1 MDLNDFGA
9 EEIIS
14 NSNANTD
21 DMSQVTQTSSG
32 STKHSSSAMVVNS
45 PLGSISTFNKDS
57 WVPQA
62 GLVPLEDFQSSA
74 VTVVDQN
81 GAAITGNLAIY
92 QLEFTDYDLL
102 ALWSHDDNI
111 LLGEVKKDSAG
122 NWEIQADQNGPSDLG
137 PIADFDIDT
146 WQPIDGKVPHA
157 DLASGSLLDS
167 DGNTMAGSFE
177 VHELTFSGDA
187 HMFVVWSKDNSAVVG
202 EADSKDGSPWQLKAD
217 SGSVSTLG
225 DYVDFIAADWA
236 PAVGQTPYDD
246 LKSAGATLDDTAVQ
260 GDLAV
265 YSMVF
270 NDKSTY
276 LVWSNDDNKVVSEVE
291 EMYTG
296 KWRSLAPEGDS
307 TGGNTGGHSGDTTGS
322 GTTGSDTTGSDTTG
336 NGSSGSDDGGGF
348 AMPLQVVDDDSSQYN
363 GRILISDKT
372 AVQYTVDASGNP
384 TQSNNSNYILDLQML
399 GQDLAVAEMYD
410 PAWISELQSAKGLIV
425 LDNSNAAS
433 FTFDAD
439 LVAGIGYATGS
450 AKTVMAWGSATD
462 TIRFVGDDWVKV
474 SLAGTEY
481 KTMVNSNKSRG
492 ESFDVYESQVNGQ
505 IVAVIVQ
512 NTMQT
517 SFGSDADTDTDIA
530 QQFMAYNGVTEE
542 QATAMGI
549 STTEEYDLEGNEDA
563 DNTIVLSVKEG
574 AEKGQLVKAGAGA
587 DTVTG
592 TAKSDTIRGDAGND
606 SLTAGAGSDNIWGGT
621 GDDTIDGGD
630 GGNQGH
636 FWEDADHVY
645 FEGNRDDYTISQTI
659 VGGKS
664 TFTVKDNT
672 ADRDGTD
679 TITNVEI
686 AHFADDE
693 VLLAAETNSWS
704 YTDWATNQEVTED
717 FTRGTDFD
725 DTISGSAGRSIIE
738 GGDGNDVILGEA
750 ATSTTGS
757 ADRLSG
763 GGGNDFMDGAL
774 RGTSAFEWEND
785 NAAEYWSASRNYVVE
800 KIIYSG
806 AGATTLD
813 ATLSTMGMT
822 DRVTLNVDQEYFVV
836 TDARTTAD
844 ATKGTGIDIITNI
857 DQLFFDDKDMRLS
870 VFKDPLGGFIE
881 GTRFGDTIV
890 GSAASEWIESGKG
903 HDIVDGGDG
912 ADEARL
918 GQGNDFFDGGAH
930 ATDSF
935 NLQTFFQDF
944 GDEWANVDLGFMGEE
959 FEDIKFDDFQGTDD
973 GKHEGSANATAGDP
987 NAGGGHHEP
996 PQNNQGHD
1004 VAFYKGNFDRYT
1016 ISIYKFAKTDSTA
1029 TLDAVIT
1036 THFSS
1041 AVQTKVDD
1049 LMTGLA
1055 DGESLNF
1062 IVVEDSQ
1069 TRKGD
1074 GIDLLVNVE
1083 KLQFAD
1089 MTFNATV
1096 TQEVNDWGWPG
1107 PEVQWNGTFGDDII
1121 NFNALE
1127 TDADGKINGKL
1138 ATEYQDIDWDGT
1150 ADPLENDR
1158 MYGEAG
1164 DDVLIAGAGGDR
1176 LDGGVGND
1184 IMDGGANGS
1193 ASFANDPW
1201 MKQEANY
1208 DVAEYNAD
1216 IDRFELTKHT
1226 FVGKNMALKDQDGN
1240 VIYKVTTAT
1249 KGSDTIGQ
1257 ITRTGSDEVVYQ
1269 IDKGTTFYVVADSLP
1284 GTYGGYGT
1292 DILLGM
1298 ESARFGYDWDGHVS
1312 FQVDYRV
1319 DSWGNGE
1326 GQVNADGTQFAD
1338 VIDLR
1343 AGKTSTQAGFGGLDD
1358 FNDGMDIWDAGF
1370 MDAQDNK
1377 LSEEVAGFDLW
1388 NWTPGEADIATAE
1401 GVTAITGIDEVTV
1414 IAGNF
1419 AIYTGID
1426 KTTDNPDGKT
1436 VAFDV
1441 DGGWVFGE
1449 VAQDGTGWKEDY
1461 AGYTYDADASNSQDT
1476 YGWQPVDG
1484 DSAVATNVKI
1494 QRDDGFVEQ
1503 DSFDIYDINAGNPA
1517 SYVAYNSDWGFVF
1530 EAVTQNDAGSWVVT
1544 HVEGMTDF
1552 EEKDDF
1558 DWHWKPSDNDSA
1570 DAVTSIYWKSFDEG
1584 EPDYEVTGTWDI
1596 YEIEDG
1602 APFAYNTEYEFVDQ
1616 KVTFDTDTQRYYFVD
1631 DFAATAS
1638 QSQANNEGQ
1647 PGQNNNQNSTPS
1659 RIHDSY
1665 INAGKGNDIIIAGQG
1680 RDEIRGGQG
1689 DDFIDGGSESEFLAS
1704 LDRTATDTPSQ
1715 LLANPDTG
1723 LTKKYKIYSVDG
1735 EAGQKLWAWDDNVTN
1750 PDYFEVTLNDG
1761 SSKYEAT
1768 TKSQD
1773 QFDNW
1778 KYYDRAMYDGYK
1790 IRYDISEVY
1799 LKMDNGR
1806 PDLTSDGAYQEISTT
1821 AWTALSTADKA
1832 DYSSVVKIKDLLP
1845 TVAGGDGTDYLMN
1858 IEEVSF
1864 EDGHEQLEIEI
1875 WGWDRQEVDW
1885 SLVDAA
1891 AKTDDSVYNRPWDEL
1906 ARDYGVVISEANY
1919 RGTLK
1924 HDTLGGPSPTKV
1936 VADELWGQAGNDLM
1950 IGGAG
1955 MDRAKGGAG
1964 DDVFWGGSHAGGNPW
1979 DFSGDTAFF
1988 TGGASRYQV
1997 VRNVFVHAD
2006 SEHGQVTKDASGK
2019 VMLYCA
2025 YDADDVF
2032 TLTTKGVVANSSASI
2047 DGAASAN
2054 LTTADLV
2061 AGNGFYAATIVV
2073 DSLGAS
2079 TGGEGVDALI
2089 GVERL
2094 VFGHA
2099 ESGDFGWLPNN
2110 PEHEQDAGYTVN
2122 TLAVSSQAESFKN
2135 WDWQTHQEVDNFKV
2149 TYTGTG
2155 YNDDIAYADDSPFT
2169 AGDTTVFTADQA
2181 TEFNFNGGAGD
2192 DTFTGS
2198 SADGVQNYAVYNG
2211 AAGAYSVD
2219 IERDAS
2225 GDISYVT
2232 VTHNV
2237 PDDMDGTGVDTLYN
2251 IDGAVFSYH
2260 TSSETRVNFTPK
2272 YASQDWNG
2280 NKVMEVSG
2288 SRYGDRVAPVAT
2300 DGSTPTDVASSLN
2313 SISNLFRPN
2322 GGVDTFDGGTTV
2334 LNGGEGADW
2343 VMLSG
2348 MPTRYHYVW
2357 DAANQDIVVIDKLA
2371 HALGGDGHI
2380 TLQNATTGG
2389 LGANVDYIGFDGP
2402 FYMNLVFND
2411 DGSLRTKADL
2421 GKDVLRGND
2430 QTYTAMYDQRD
2441 LTGINPG
2448 EPTLFSG
2455 LEALATDVDADNN
2468 GYWDITELS
2477 KTIDYN
2483 GDGSADY
2490 SVAPTYFASLDS
2502 DNNTSDMTAVENW
2515 SHDMETVLG
2524 AAITFDATTDSLAE
2538 SDWNGEGYQQHKELG
2553 DAVSRESVFSQTY
2566 NAEADSWQ
2574 DNSDDIVYSYNLFGY
2589 GSDDRLLGGD
2599 QNDTF
2604 SGAPGNDYFDGRGDK
2619 KGDWWDAW
2627 NNGDVVEYS
2636 GYLARYSIN
2645 NLVDEDGSIT
2655 GTEGLNYFT
2664 VVDSLAAAFGGDG
2677 TDTLVNIERIQFS
2690 DQSYFLSIRDMTN
2703 EWDSNARL
2711 IGTSGNDDF
2720 TSYTALADKDYFI
2733 NPGAG
2738 NDLIIGKAEGTDTWG
2753 DAAVFDG
2760 AANYFDITVKKVT
2773 FTSLEDS
2780 LEATLRERFAD
2791 TDADNDATETIDQ
2804 VVVTDRRTSEAG
2816 GLGENTLYGIERIE
2830 FQANNQFTQYDI
2842 KSTQQD
2848 WDGDGKIDDFR
2859 GTNFGDRFDGDA
2871 GDTYIE
2877 ARGGDD
2883 IILAGDG
2890 ADNINAGGGNDFVN
2904 GGDNGAVDD
2913 YGWGGRDEVQF
2924 KEATY
2929 ARVEVEGVKIVLE
2942 SDGTAKLADDGSWKV
2957 YEYSGDEALNS
2968 SAVTVM
2974 TEAAPDDAVDAYLI
2988 TDTLPSD
2995 ETGSVGTNLIVNV
3008 EAIGFSDQFL
3018 DLQSTTSTWEW
3029 TDWYTGETFSE
3040 SYQRGTPFADTI
3052 TGGNGTDTLEGEA
3065 GNDYLSAGAGG
3076 DRLRGGVGDDLID
3089 GGADGTSGDSWRDM
3103 DVAEYGGIEA
3113 RYTVYTVKVALD
3125 GDGKPTVTDG
3135 KYNVYDTGTVVT
3147 ADSVASMTSYNVT
3160 QGAVPDGVGDLS
3172 TAFIVSDALMS
3183 ALGGHGDDL
3192 LINVEQAQFSDGQM
3206 DLGFRVMRQ
3215 DWDGDG
3221 NLDMVEVLGTDGADN
3236 MTAAAWGDGTDANS
3250 DGESDD
3256 VALENQLRG
3265 KGGND
3270 VIEGGSGGDRISGG
3284 AGNDFID
3291 GGANGTVDDW
3301 GFIPKDE
3308 AMYDGA
3314 SRNFT
3319 VTTYTY
3325 TAGATTDDNTAIEA
3339 AVANTGHTG
3348 TLVSGQYTVV
3358 ADSLPDAMGG
3368 AGTDVLTNIEFL
3380 AFQDAF
3386 VPLAMEEWID
3396 YQTIDGVQTEVRRFV
3411 KGTDAADTING
3422 GDGNDDLWGN
3432 SGDDTITAGAGG
3444 DFIQGG
3450 AGDDIIDGGSDGV
3463 DEWSGQIIG
3472 DRVKYDGD
3480 YGQFEIEDTLVS
3492 GVSTLI
3498 VTDTEVDGEGQDTIT
3513 NVEILEFDD
3522 RVIRV
3527 GVEQFT
3533 HYAQDGETV
3542 RNIHYD
3548 GSIFGDTV
3556 TGTSASEYMDGGDG
3570 ADTLYGLA
3578 GPDTFNGGAGN
3589 DTIYGGE
3596 NGLDEWG
3603 NAGQDVAEFSGAQS
3617 RYTVT
3622 HYDSAGSAATSY
3634 QADGYMTVE
3643 DTNTTEGE
3651 AEGTDTLYGIE
3662 SLSFDGDYV
3671 SFLSSN
3677 TFVDFDGDGIADV
3690 GDQRGTSGSDELVG
3704 QDIDET
3710 LDGAGGNDIL
3720 WGNGGS
3726 DFILPGLGTDYVI
3739 GGADG
3744 VADKFGRSDPDV
3756 VKLAGNKSSYTY
3768 TETGTYWFAQDADG
3782 NFAIDDAGTLL
3793 VYGATAETG
3802 ILADSAIAEGYT
3814 KVGLVLF
3821 ANADATDVN
3830 YIAQV
3835 ERIEFLDGVGRFDA
3849 ELKAEDIDYDGVA
3862 DTAQMVGAMGADTF
3876 TEANIDASLLPEWA
3890 DAAAVFAAD
3899 NFIDGGAG
3907 ADTIETGAGDDTI
3920 ETGAKTGDADDKVD
3934 GGTGNDT
3941 VYMAGVEANWFKED
3955 GTGDYVGY
3963 DAWTSTNGTGDATDD
3978 DFTVYLKNVEG
3989 LEFSDGF
3996 LGLTINTLNVDID
4009 EDGVVDEYVIKG
4021 TANTGFADGV
4031 YEELT
4036 ATAGAHTDTIDGGA
4050 GDDLISTGDGADTL
4064 IGGAGSDFMI
4074 GGANTGTDDSGNAL
4088 KDTAV
4093 YDGRSTNLDAD
4104 GDGTNEASL
4113 QYTVANVGVAIRTAV
4128 DATTG
4133 AETFI
4138 DGDTNNRPDIYTS
4151 ATAVYV
4157 AQADQ
4162 TVAAANSGDIDGDGT
4177 VDTVFLDT
4185 NNDGTNDTYF
4195 IDEGQDGKADT
4206 FDSQDDTDFSA
4217 ATMTI
4222 DLAHNLVVT
4231 DAATST
4237 TTMRFDVDKV
4247 EQVYTVS
4254 NSEDSTELDYLIGVE
4269 TIEFTD
4275 TMVNLGV
4282 KESSTTTFSLA
4293 TGLTNLTNL
4302 DGSTFADH
4310 LHSDAGTDI
4319 MQGGGGLDEFCFEA
4333 GSGADQILDF
4343 NTTGVASVADGTV
4356 DTFEKLLI
4364 VRDVNGSGITTE
4376 ANALSRVTSTA
4387 DGALVNLGST
4397 TTDGVTTAN
4406 TILLV
4411 GIDAD
4416 TLTVDH
4422 FEIADPVLMDVM

>member
-1 MDLNDFGA
+1 MDLNEFGA
-9 EEIIS
+9 NELES
-14 NSNANTD
+14 NSNANAD
-21 DMSQVTQTSSG
+21 DSATRNQQSASVVANDA
-32 STKHSSSAMVVNS
+32 SSSLGAFKDFDPQTWAPSGDAVPVLSSTLDGNS
-45 PLGSISTFNKDS
+45 
-57 WVPQA
+57 VPDGQEVY
-62 GLVPLEDFQSSA
+62 L
-74 VTVVDQN
+74 
-81 GAAITGNLAIY
+81 
-92 QLEFTDYDLL
+92 LEFTDGNGYG
-102 ALWSHDDNI
+102 LWSHDAGR
-111 LLGEVKKDSAG
+111 LLGEVKETSPGSGEWKLQSD
-122 NWEIQADQNGPSDLG
+122 EADQN
-137 PIADFDIDT
+137 T
-146 WQPIDGKVPHA
+146 
-157 DLASGSLLDS
+157 
-167 DGNTMAGSFE
+167 GNQDQDPNGGNQDQDPNG
-177 VHELTFSGDA
+177 GDQGQ
-187 HMFVVWSKDNSAVVG
+187 DPNG
-202 EADSKDGSPWQLKAD
+202 
-217 SGSVSTLG
+217 G
-225 DYVDFIAADWA
+225 DQ
-236 PAVGQTPYDD
+236 G
-246 LKSAGATLDDTAVQ
+246 Q
-260 GDLAV
+260 GDD
-265 YSMVF
+265 MR
-270 NDKSTY
+270 
-276 LVWSNDDNKVVSEVE
+276 E
-291 EMYTG
+291 
-296 KWRSLAPEGDS
+296 
-307 TGGNTGGHSGDTTGS
+307 
-322 GTTGSDTTGSDTTG
+322 
-336 NGSSGSDDGGGF
+336 
-348 AMPLQVVDDDSSQYN
+348 PLQVVDDTGSKFN
-363 GRILISDKT
+363 GRMLVSDKF
-372 AVQYTVDASGNP
+372 AAKIAVDANGNP
-384 TQSNNSNYILDLQML
+384 TQGDDADYILDMQIL
-399 GQDLAVAEMYD
+399 GTDMAVAASYD
-410 PAWISELQSAKGLIV
+410 PNWIAELQSAKGLISIDNNNQGSLA
-425 LDNSNAAS
+425 LDAA
-433 FTFDAD
+433 A
-439 LVAGIGYATGS
+439 VAGVGHTTGS
-450 AKTVMAWGSATD
+450 AKTLMVWGSDTD
-462 TIRFVGDDWVKV
+462 TIKLIGSDDAWVKV

-481 KTMVNSNKSRG
+481 KTMVNGNQGRG
-492 ESFDVYESQVNGQ
+492 ERFDVYESQVDGQ
-505 IVAVIVQ
+505 TVAVIVQ
-512 NTMQT
+512 NTMQI
-517 SFGSDADTDTDIA
+517 SLGQDANTDIDVADQFFSYNGMTADQAEQMGISSTGEYVHTDASGGDTDI
-530 QQFMAYNGVTEE
+530 TL
-542 QATAMGI
+542 TA
-549 STTEEYDLEGNEDA
+549 D
-563 DNTIVLSVKEG
+563 EG
-574 AEKGQLVKAGAGA
+574 AQKGQLVQGGDLDNTVTGSDKGDTIRGDGGADTLNAGAGA
-587 DTVTG
+587 D
-592 TAKSDTIRGDAGND
+592 R
-606 SLTAGAGSDNIWGGT
+606 IWGGT
-621 GDDTIDGGD
+621 GDDIIDGGD
-630 GGNQGH
+630 GGDIGH

-645 FEGNRDDYTISQTI
+645 FEGNREDYTISQT
-659 VGGKS
+659 VTEGKS
-664 TFTVKDNT
+664 TFSIIDTT
-672 ADRDGTD
+672 ANRDGTD
-679 TITNVEI
+679 TITNIEI
-686 AHFADDE
+686 AHFADEE
-693 VLLAAETNSWS
+693 VLLGVETNSWT
-704 YTDWATNQEVTED
+704 YTDWATNLEVTED
-717 FTRGTDFD
+717 FNRGTDFD
-725 DTISGSAGRSIIE
+725 DTIVGSTGRSHIE
-738 GGDGNDVILGEA
+738 GGAGDDVIIGDSE
-750 ATSTTGS
+750 GS
-757 ADRLSG
+757 VGDADRIIG
-763 GGGNDFMDGAL
+763 GEGSDFMDGAL
-774 RGTSAFEWEND
+774 RGDSAYSWEND
-785 NAAEYWSASRNYVVE
+785 NTAEYWSASRNYSVE
-800 KIIYSG
+800 KYTYSG
-806 AGATTLD
+806 GDVSTLNTALAD
-813 ATLSTMGMT
+813 MGMS
-822 DRVTLNVDQEYFVV
+822 DRVTLVADQEYFVV
-836 TDARTTAD
+836 TDARTVAD
-844 ATKGTGIDIITNI
+844 ATKGTGVDIITNI

-870 VFKDPLGGFIE
+870 VFKDSLGGYIE
-881 GTRFGDTIV
+881 GTKFGDTIL
-890 GSAASEWIESGKG
+890 GSAANERIESGKG
-903 HDIVDGGDG
+903 NDIVEGGDG
-912 ADEARL
+912 ADDAEL

-930 ATDSF
+930 ATNSF
-935 NLQTFFQDF
+935 NLQEFFQDF
-944 GDEWANVDLGFMGEE
+944 GAEWGNVDLGFMGEE
-959 FEDIKFDDFQGTDD
+959 FEDIKFDDFASTED
-973 GKHEGSANATAGDP
+973 GKSAASYAAGDGGDQYQDP
-987 NAGGGHHEP
+987 NGDDQYQDPNGGGAGLPHHNEP
-996 PQNNQGHD
+996 QEDDASGIPTQGNNNQGHD
-1004 VAFYKGNFDRYT
+1004 VAFYKGDFDRYIIT
-1016 ISIYKFAKTDSTA
+1016 SYEATKTAEKTALDSVISAS
-1029 TLDAVIT
+1029 
-1036 THFSS
+1036 FSS
-1041 AVQTKVDD
+1041 AVQTKVDALVAD
-1049 LMTGLA
+1049 LA
-1055 DGESLNF
+1055 DGDLLKF
-1062 IVVEDSQ
+1062 IVVEDTQ

-1083 KLQFAD
+1083 KIQFAD
-1089 MTFNATV
+1089 MTFNATI

-1127 TDADGKINGKL
+1127 TDADGMINGKL
-1138 ATEYQDIDWDGT
+1138 ATEYQDIDYDGT

-1164 DDVLIAGAGGDR
+1164 NDVLIAGAGGDR

-1208 DVAEYNAD
+1208 DVAEYSAD

-1226 FVGKNMALKDQDGN
+1226 FVGKNMALKDQDGT
-1240 VIYKVTTAT
+1240 VIYKVTAAT

-1298 ESARFGYDWDGHVS
+1298 ESARFGYDWDGNVS

-1319 DSWGNGE
+1319 DDWGNGE

-1343 AGKTSTQAGFGGLDD
+1343 AGKTATQTGFGGFND
-1358 FNDGMDIWDAGF
+1358 FNDGMDIWDDGF
-1370 MDAQDNK
+1370 MDVQDNK
-1377 LSEEVAGFDLW
+1377 LDEDHAGFDLW
-1388 NWTPGEADIATAE
+1388 NWTPGDADVATAE
-1401 GVTAITGIDEVTV
+1401 DVVQITGIDGVNV
-1414 IAGNF
+1414 ISGNF

-1426 KTTDNPDGKT
+1426 KTTTNPDGKT

-1449 VAQDGTGWKEDY
+1449 VATDGSGGWKEDY
-1461 AGYTYDADASNSQDT
+1461 EGFTFDAAASTSNDT
-1476 YGWQPVDG
+1476 YGWQPIG
-1484 DSAVATNVKI
+1484 TETKVAADVKV
-1494 QRDDGFVEQ
+1494 QWEDGFEEPE
-1503 DSFDIYDINAGNPA
+1503 SFDVYNIGTFEAP
-1517 SYVAYNSDWGFVF
+1517 SYVAYSDDWGFVF
-1530 EAVTQNDAGSWVVT
+1530 EAVTENADGKWVVAQ
-1544 HVEGMTDF
+1544 VAGMMEF
-1552 EEKDDF
+1552 EDTGGF
-1558 DWHWKPSDNDSA
+1558 DWNWKPGADNVKLDLDGDST
-1570 DAVTSIYWKSFDEG
+1570 DGVTSIFWKGEG
-1584 EPDYEVTGTWDI
+1584 SEDDYEVLGQWDI
-1596 YEIEDG
+1596 YDIEG
-1602 APFAYNTEYEFVDQ
+1602 KPVAYNTEYDFIDL
-1616 KVTFDTDTQRYYFVD
+1616 KVSYDGTEGKYYFVD
-1631 DFAATAS
+1631 DFAATA
-1638 QSQANNEGQ
+1638 QDQA
-1647 PGQNNNQNSTPS
+1647 QNNAQSHAEASPT

-1665 INAGKGNDIIIAGQG
+1665 IDAGKGNDIIIAGQG

-1689 DDFIDGGSESEFLAS
+1689 DDFIDGGSESEFLAT
-1704 LDRTATDTPSQ
+1704 LDRTDTSTPSQ

-1723 LTKKYKIYSVDG
+1723 LTSKYKIYTVGSG
-1735 EAGQKLWAWDDNVTN
+1735 SEEKLWAWDDNVAT
-1750 PDYFEVTLNDG
+1750 PDYFEVTFNAG
-1761 SSKYEAT
+1761 TSKYQAAT
-1768 TKSQD
+1768 QNQND
-1773 QFDNW
+1773 FDNW
-1778 KYYDRAMYDGYK
+1778 KYYDRAMYEGYK

-1799 LKMDNGR
+1799 LKMDSGR
-1806 PDLTSDGAYQEISTT
+1806 PDLTSDGSYQEITT
-1821 AWTALSTADKA
+1821 SAWSALSTADKA
-1832 DYSSVVKIKDLLP
+1832 NYSSVVKIKDLLP
-1845 TVAGGDGTDYLMN
+1845 TVAGGEGTDYLMN
-1858 IEEVSF
+1858 IEEVQF
-1864 EDGHEQLEIEI
+1864 EDGSEQLEIET
-1875 WGWDRQEVDW
+1875 WGWDRQEIDW
-1885 SLVDAA
+1885 DALNA
-1891 AKTDDSVYNRPWDEL
+1891 AGESDDSVWGLSWEQQQQQF
-1906 ARDYGVVISEANY
+1906 GVTVSEANY

-1924 HDTLGGPSPTKV
+1924 NDTLGGPSPAKV

-1964 DDVFWGGSHAGGNPW
+1964 DDVYWGGTHAGGNPW

-2006 SEHGQVTKDASGK
+2006 SENGQVTKDASGK
-2019 VMLYCA
+2019 VMLYRA
-2025 YDADDVF
+2025 YDATDVF
-2032 TLTTKGVVANSSASI
+2032 TLATKGVVANSTASI
-2047 DGAASAN
+2047 GGEAVAN
-2054 LTTADLV
+2054 LTTSDLV

-2079 TGGEGVDALI
+2079 TGGEGVDTLI

-2099 ESGDFGWLPNN
+2099 ESGDFGWLPTN
-2110 PEHEQDAGYTVN
+2110 PEHEQAAGYTIN
-2122 TLAVSSQAESFKN
+2122 TLAVSSQAESYVD
-2135 WDWQTHQEVDNFKV
+2135 WDWQTNQQVDNYQV

-2155 YNDDIAYADDSPFT
+2155 YDDDIAYADDSPFT
-2169 AGDTTVFTADQA
+2169 AADYDKTVFTADQA
-2181 TEFNFNGGAGD
+2181 TEFNFIGGAGD
-2192 DTFTGS
+2192 DTLTGN
-2198 SADGVQNYAVYNG
+2198 SAEGVQNYAIYSGSAN
-2211 AAGAYSVD
+2211 AYT
-2219 IERDAS
+2219 INITRDDN
-2225 GDISYVT
+2225 GDIDYVT
-2232 VTHNV
+2232 VMHNV
-2237 PDDMDGTGVDTLYN
+2237 PDDMDGTGTDTLYD
-2251 IDGAVFSYH
+2251 IDGAVFNYH
-2260 TSSETRVNFTPK
+2260 TDSENRVNFTPK
-2272 YASQDWNG
+2272 YFSEDWDNDG
-2280 NKVMEVSG
+2280 SIDWMRIEG
-2288 SRYGDRVAPVAT
+2288 SRYGDSVKPVAA
-2300 DGSTPTDVASSLN
+2300 DGVTATGTASKLN
-2313 SISNLFRPN
+2313 GISNSFMSN
-2322 GGVDTFDGGTTV
+2322 GGVDVFDGGITA
-2334 LNGGEGADW
+2334 LNEQGDDNGDQLEI
-2343 VMLSG
+2343 SG
-2348 MPTRYHYVW
+2348 MATRYHFLW
-2357 DAANQDIVVIDKLA
+2357 DAAAQDIIVIDKLS
-2371 HALGGDGHI
+2371 HELGGDGHI

-2389 LGANVDYIGFDGP
+2389 LGANVDKVEFSKPFSMQLVYNADGT
-2402 FYMNLVFND
+2402 
-2411 DGSLRTKADL
+2411 LRTSSDVDNGVA
-2421 GKDVLRGND
+2421 VLRGDLNSH
-2430 QTYTAMYDQRD
+2430 TALYDFRN
-2441 LTGINPG
+2441 LENPEDG
-2448 EPTLFSG
+2448 GQSI
-2455 LEALATDVDADNN
+2455 LASLQSLVADVDADTN
-2468 GYWDITELS
+2468 GIWDNTGL
-2477 KTIDYN
+2477 TQVGDYN
-2483 GDGSADY
+2483 SDGSADY
-2490 SVAPTYFASLDS
+2490 DASNAPVYFATTSKASEGKDS
-2502 DNNTSDMTAVENW
+2502 ETNVNMFNFDNWQFGLAE
-2515 SHDMETVLG
+2515 VLG
-2524 AAITFDATTDSLAE
+2524 ANFTFDVSSADVLESSWDGERYMPGGSEALAE
-2538 SDWNGEGYQQHKELG
+2538 NVRRYTEQE
-2553 DAVSRESVFSQTY
+2553 QTY
-2566 NAEADSWQ
+2566 DSNTDQWLSAEGTTTYR
-2574 DNSDDIVYSYNLFGY
+2574 YSLNGFG
-2589 GSDDRLLGGD
+2589 GDDRLTGGD
-2599 QNDTF
+2599 QNDEF
-2604 SGAPGNDYFDGRGDK
+2604 SGSVGDDYFDGKGDK

-2627 NNGDVVEYS
+2627 NNGDVVEYN
-2636 GYLARYSIN
+2636 GYQARYTIAT
-2645 NLVDEDGSIT
+2645 LEDTDGTVT
-2655 GTEGLNYFT
+2655 GQTGQTYFT
-2664 VVDSLAAAFGGDG
+2664 VTDSLGFDFGGDG

-2690 DQSYFLSIRDMTN
+2690 DQTYFLSIRDMTN

-2711 IGTSGNDDF
+2711 IGTSGDDDF
-2720 TSYTALADKDYFI
+2720 TSYTSSTTDVKDYFI

-2738 NDLIIGKAEGTDTWG
+2738 DDLVIGKVEGEDNWG
-2753 DAAVFDG
+2753 DAVVFDG

-2773 FTSLEDS
+2773 FTSLEDT
-2780 LEATLRERFAD
+2780 LEATLRDRFAD
-2791 TDADNDATETIDQ
+2791 SDASNNITETIDQ
-2804 VVVTDRRTSEAG
+2804 VVVTDRRTDEAG
-2816 GLGENTLYGIERIE
+2816 GLGENTLYGIERLE
-2830 FQANNQFTQYDI
+2830 FQSSGNFTQYDI

-2848 WDGDGKIDDFR
+2848 WDGDGYVDDFR

-2877 ARGGDD
+2877 AKGGDD

-2904 GGDNGAVDD
+2904 GGANGAVDD

-2924 KEATY
+2924 REATY

-2974 TEAAPDDAVDAYLI
+2974 TEVAPDDAVDAYLI

-3008 EAIGFSDQFL
+3008 EAIGFSDQFM

-3125 GDGKPTVTDG
+3125 GTGKPTVTDG
-3135 KYNVYDTGTVVT
+3135 KYNVYDTGSEVT
-3147 ADSVASMTSYNVT
+3147 ADSIASMTSYNVT
-3160 QGAVPDGVGDLS
+3160 QGTVPGGVGELS

-3215 DWDGDG
+3215 DWDNDG
-3221 NLDMVEVLGTDGADN
+3221 NLDMVEVLGTDGGDN
-3236 MTAAAWGDGTDANS
+3236 MTAAAWGDGTDVND

-3256 VALENQLRG
+3256 VALENQIFG

-3270 VIEGGSGGDRISGG
+3270 IIEGGSGGDRISGG

-3291 GGANGTVDDW
+3291 GGADGVLDDW
-3301 GFIPKDE
+3301 GYVPKDE
-3308 AMYDGA
+3308 AIYDGA
-3314 SRNFT
+3314 SRNFS
-3319 VTTYTY
+3319 VITYTY
-3325 TAGATTDDNTAIEA
+3325 TAGGSTDDNTAIET
-3339 AVANTGHTG
+3339 AVTKTGHTG
-3348 TLVSGQYTVV
+3348 TLVSGQYTIVV
-3358 ADSLPDAMGG
+3358 DSLPDAMGG

-3380 AFQDAF
+3380 SFQDAF

-3396 YQTIDGVQTEVRRFV
+3396 YETVDGVQTEVRRFV

-3432 SGDDTITAGAGG
+3432 SGNDTISAGAGG

-3480 YGQFEIEDTLVS
+3480 YGQFEIEDTLVG

-3556 TGTSASEYMDGGDG
+3556 TGTSASEYMDGGKG
-3570 ADTLYGLA
+3570 ADTLSGLA

-3603 NAGQDVAEFSGAQS
+3603 NAGQDVAEYAGSES

-3622 HYDSAGSAATSY
+3622 HYDSAGEAATSY

-3710 LDGAGGNDIL
+3710 LDGAGGDDIL

-3726 DFILPGLGTDYVI
+3726 DFILPGLGADYVI

-3782 NFAIDDAGTLL
+3782 NFAINDMGTPL
-3793 VYGATAETG
+3793 VYAATAETG
-3802 ILADSAIAEGYT
+3802 ILADSTIAEGYT
-3814 KVGLVLF
+3814 KVDLVRF
-3821 ANADATDVN
+3821 ANSDATDVN

-3849 ELKAEDIDYDGVA
+3849 ELQAEDVDYDGVA
-3862 DTAQMVGAMGADTF
+3862 DTAQMVGAMGADSF
-3876 TEANIDASLLPEWA
+3876 TEATIDASLLPEWA

-3907 ADTIETGAGDDTI
+3907 ADTIQTGGGDDTI
-3920 ETGAKTGDADDKVD
+3920 ETGAKTGDGGDMVD
-3934 GGTGNDT
+3934 GGDGNDT
-3941 VYMAGVEANWFKED
+3941 VYMAGVAANWSSAD
-3955 GTGDYVGY
+3955 GTGDNAGY
-3963 DAWTSTNGTGDATDD
+3963 TAWTSTNGTGDGSSDTTD

-4074 GGANTGTDDSGNAL
+4074 GGTNTGTDDSGNAL

-4093 YDGRSTNLDAD
+4093 FDGRSTNLDANN
-4104 GDGTNEASL
+4104 DGTNEASL

-4128 DATTG
+4128 DASTG

-4138 DGDTNNRPDIYTS
+4138 DSDTNNRPDVYTS

-4162 TVAAANSGDIDGDGT
+4162 TLAAANSGDLDGDGT
-4177 VDTVFLDT
+4177 VDTVYLDT
-4185 NNDGTNDTYF
+4185 DGDTVQDTYF
-4195 IDEGQDGKADT
+4195 IDEGQDGIADT
-4206 FDSQDDTDFSA
+4206 FDSQDDTNFSA

-4222 DLAHNLVVT
+4222 DLAHNLV
-4231 DAATST
+4231 DSTSN

-4247 EQVYTVS
+4247 EQVFTVS
-4254 NSEDSTELDYLIGVE
+4254 NSEDSTETDYLIGVE

-4282 KESSTTTFSLA
+4282 KESSTTTFSLSA
-4293 TGLTNLTNL
+4293 GLTNLTNME
-4302 DGSTFADH
+4302 GSTFADH

-4343 NTTGVASVADGTV
+4343 NVTGV
-4356 DTFEKLLI
+4356 DTDSDDVNDSFETMLI
-4364 VRDVNGSGITTE
+4364 LRDANGSGITTA

-4397 TTDGVTTAN
+4397 TADGVTTAN
-4406 TILLV
+4406 TVLLV